1 MSKVTPVPWKPNLAA
16 AFALPIL
23 LLPVLALFYWN
34 SPEGTV
40 QFVKQTWI
48 FFTPWIMAMAC
59 IRRSVRNPFLIL
71 VLSYLPLAVWSG
83 YIYLYFPN
91 SFPDS
96 LLDLFTQREYRT
108 LVWVVLIPQLFQIL
122 SLIYNH
128 RSTLR
133 QLEAAD
139 PD

>member
-16 AFALPIL
+16 AFALLIL

-96 LLDLFTQREYRT
+96 LLDLFMQRKYFP
-108 LVWVVLIPQLFQIL
+108 LVWVVLVPQLFQIL
-122 SLIYNH
+122 SWIYYY
-128 RSTLR
+128 RITLR
-133 QLEAAD
+133 QLESVD

>member
-1 MSKVTPVPWKPNLAA
+1 
-16 AFALPIL
+16 
-23 LLPVLALFYWN
+23 
-34 SPEGTV
+34 
-40 QFVKQTWI
+40 
-48 FFTPWIMAMAC
+48 MAC

-83 YIYLYFPN
+83 YLYFPN

-96 LLDLFTQREYRT
+96 LHEFFMQRKYRT

-122 SLIYNH
+122 SWIYNH
-128 RSTLR
+128 LSTLR

-139 PD
+139 PR

>member
-1 MSKVTPVPWKPNLAA
+1 MSKVTPVPWKPGLAA
-16 AFALPIL
+16 VFALPIL
-23 LLPVLALFYWN
+23 LLPVLALFYWS

-48 FFTPWIMAMAC
+48 FFTPWIIAGAC

-96 LLDLFTQREYRT
+96 LHDLFMQRKYRT

-133 QLEAAD
+133 QLESVD
-139 PD
+139 PR